1 MVLAEGRQVYYGK
14 PSNAASFLTYHGLPN
29 PHNFPIAEN
38 LLEVAANKSLL
49 DKLLESV
56 NTKPPFGQAA
66 GMPPPDDGSQALDA
80 SADDL
85 SKYTQNGGTLRLL
98 PHKADTQ
105 ASPPI
110 TPGRGDNNAPETPP
124 MQ

>member
-1 MVLAEGRQVYYGK
+1 MASRGRIIIASLHQPSAAIFNSLDQVMVLAEGRQVYYGK

-56 NTKPPFGQAA
+56 NTKPPFGQ
-66 GMPPPDDGSQALDA
+66 GCWDA
-80 SADDL
+80 TS
-85 SKYTQNGGTLRLL
+85 R
-98 PHKADTQ
+98 
-105 ASPPI
+105 
-110 TPGRGDNNAPETPP
+110 
-124 MQ
+124 